1 MMKFIC
7 MRCGGERHRLSAS
20 LCRHC
25 YRVESGLRKTGTM
38 EGEIMRVLHEMVR
51 EGVVKRVRDNKY
63 LKVVKN

>member
-1 MMKFIC
+1 
-7 MRCGGERHRLSAS
+7 
-20 LCRHC
+20 
-25 YRVESGLRKTGTM
+25 M